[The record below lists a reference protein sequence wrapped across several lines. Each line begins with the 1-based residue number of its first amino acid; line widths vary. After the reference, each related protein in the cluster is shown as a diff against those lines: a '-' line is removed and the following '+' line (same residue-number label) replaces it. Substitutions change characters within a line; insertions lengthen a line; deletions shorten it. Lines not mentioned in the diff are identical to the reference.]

1 MRLLCVLLGS
11 LAVAISGCADR
22 KSVPTGARNVEH
34 VDQSKTESLEWPT
47 NDWPERI
54 EGENTKPFT
63 PAAHGVRDGRCLL
76 PTRRL
81 YSDAADWP
89 ARQRRMQLWNCSP
102 SRLYERLRLLY
113 AAV

>member
-63 PAAHGVRDGRCLL
+63 PAARG
-76 PTRRL
+76 
-81 YSDAADWP
+81 DA
-89 ARQRRMQLWNCSP
+89 
-102 SRLYERLRLLY
+102 
-113 AAV
+113 